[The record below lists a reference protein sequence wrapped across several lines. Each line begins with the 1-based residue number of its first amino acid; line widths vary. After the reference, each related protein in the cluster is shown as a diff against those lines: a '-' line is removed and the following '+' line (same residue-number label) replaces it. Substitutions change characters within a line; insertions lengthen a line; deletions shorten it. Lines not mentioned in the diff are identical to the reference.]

1 MVNCSRPMPC
11 LTHVWRISASA
22 RAADSRVATRAPALL
37 TSRLVSWG
45 LGVEEFETA
54 VGGEGGHAAGFSNV
68 VGSGESV
75 QVQGGVA

>member
-1 MVNCSRPMPC
+1 
-11 LTHVWRISASA
+11 
-22 RAADSRVATRAPALL
+22 LL

-54 VGGEGGHAAGFSNV
+54 VGGEGGHAAGFSDGPANDRTISNV